1 MRSGKRWNSAKGAF
15 VRLKEPLFAGLHRS
29 NDEHGVASR
38 GRLAPETE
46 SRHGIFSRPIMA
58 RQNSGGVDV
67 YRRPTLKNLYRW
79 KSSLFAK
86 TAPTMMSISRVAALR
101 NQFARLAKPAI
112 VQQVFRLSTASA
124 PTIPKTQMGCVFET
138 NGGPIEYK
146 EIPVPKPKPNEIL
159 VHVKYSGVCH
169 TDLHAWKGDWPLPVK
184 LPLVGGHEG
193 AGVVVAKGENVKNF
207 EIGDL
212 AGIKWL
218 NGSCMGCEFCQQ
230 GAEPNC
236 PDADLSGYTHDG
248 SFQQYATA
256 DAVQAAKLPPGTD
269 LAAVAPI
276 LCAGVT
282 VYKAL
287 KTAALRPGQIVAIS
301 GAAGGLGSLA
311 VQYAVAM
318 GLRVLG
324 IDGGEQKGEFIKKL
338 GAEFYVD
345 FTKEKDIVSAI
356 QKMTNGGPHGVI
368 NVSVSPAAIS
378 QSCQYVRTLGKV
390 VLVGLPAGAV
400 CESPVFE
407 HVVKSIQIKGS
418 YVGNR
423 QDTTEAVDFFT
434 RGLVR
439 SPFQIAGLSELPE
452 VFKKMEEGK
461 IMGRY
466 VLDTSK

>member
-1 MRSGKRWNSAKGAF
+1 MSCRS
-15 VRLKEPLFAGLHRS
+15 
-29 NDEHGVASR
+29 
-38 GRLAPETE
+38 PERTRAMTSTE
-46 SRHGIFSRPIMA
+46 MPAAYDWQRR
-58 RQNSGGVDV
+58 RNV
-67 YRRPTLKNLYRW
+67 YRHPLLRNLYRW
-79 KSSLFAK
+79 KSISFAK

-101 NQFARLAKPAI
+101 NQFARLAKPAV
-112 VQQVFRLSTASA
+112 VQQVFRHSTASA

-311 VQYAVAM
+311 IQYAVAM

-356 QKMTNGGPHGVI
+356 QKITNGGPHGVI

-423 QDTTEAVDFFT
+423 QDTAEAVDFFT
-434 RGLVR
+434 RGLVK

-461 IMGRY
+461 ILGRY
-466 VLDTSK
+466 VLDTSR